1 MNELDRSETMN
12 ELDRLETD
20 LTLAMAQ
27 IVAMTEAMIEAEA
40 NIDDWAEAIEELA
53 WIRAKT
59 IKADITRIEA
69 RIAAT
74 TDAKAAATVMNKA
87 VAEIA
92 ALKEKDHDG

>member
-40 NIDDWAEAIEELA
+40 NIDSWSDSWAESIEELA

-69 RIAAT
+69 RIAA
-74 TDAKAAATVMNKA
+74 
-87 VAEIA
+87 
-92 ALKEKDHDG
+92 LKEQDDDN